1 MAKCP
6 FHKGGAAFS
15 REETAPAGA
24 AATKLESVWAKVL
37 ENRVSTS
44 GSEWPAMSSLLN
56 EDYSSIY
63 ENKIDVQDAKI
74 KILCS
79 RGAIAKVRIEWFNH
93 NKYTGLF
100 KKADYG
106 LIRLTS
112 AFLGNDSIPSFL
124 GSVSSSK
131 IFPCCALKFF
141 RGSGEQDDD
150 NHSGNFLFGGKK
162 TGQVVR
168 IGYVQRVFNGTE
180 HSSCGEYN
188 AM

>member
-1 MAKCP
+1 MTQLLPPDLSLTPCY
-6 FHKGGAAFS
+6 
-15 REETAPAGA
+15 
-24 AATKLESVWAKVL
+24 VL
-37 ENRVSTS
+37 LQN
-44 GSEWPAMSSLLN
+44 
-56 EDYSSIY
+56 
-63 ENKIDVQDAKI
+63 VQ
-74 KILCS
+74 ILCS

>member
-74 KILCS
+74 KVNI
-79 RGAIAKVRIEWFNH
+79 V
-93 NKYTGLF
+93 
-100 KKADYG
+100 
-106 LIRLTS
+106 
-112 AFLGNDSIPSFL
+112 
-124 GSVSSSK
+124 
-131 IFPCCALKFF
+131 
-141 RGSGEQDDD
+141 
-150 NHSGNFLFGGKK
+150 
-162 TGQVVR
+162 
-168 IGYVQRVFNGTE
+168 
-180 HSSCGEYN
+180 
-188 AM
+188 